1 MARPPSHS
9 ITCLVGAGLAGRSE
23 ARASPPY
30 AIEIG
35 SIMQGRTAGDD
46 GLPSTRF
53 TVSTSKAPGRGQVMT
68 GFTVD
73 AVSFRHKFPAL
84 SIHLAGGLPPE
95 RAHFAP
101 REPSQAGRAGR
112 GSGGCVAA
120 KRAAG
125 PLGNVQPAARS
136 RNSAHSE
143 WLVCAGQQPV
153 LRLSRAGAVR
163 RNAMGQVGQPVRRY
177 IVIPLQE
184 PVSPTA
190 EPVMPRPPSKS
201 HSEAPPV
208 TTPEPEPAQQP

>member
-1 MARPPSHS
+1 
-9 ITCLVGAGLAGRSE
+9 
-23 ARASPPY
+23 
-30 AIEIG
+30 
-35 SIMQGRTAGDD
+35 
-46 GLPSTRF
+46 
-53 TVSTSKAPGRGQVMT
+53 MT
-68 GFTVD
+68 EFTVD
-73 AVSFRHKFPAL
+73 AV
-84 SIHLAGGLPPE
+84 LAFDTNSQPYRFTS
-95 RAHFAP
+95 RAGCHPSAHTLH
-101 REPSQAGRAGR
+101 RESQAGRAGR

>member
-84 SIHLAGGLPPE
+84 SIHLAAGCHPS
-95 RAHFAP
+95 AHTLH
-101 REPSQAGRAGR
+101 RESQAKPAERVEGRAAASRQSERPDRWEMFSRRHDR
-112 GSGGCVAA
+112 GTRLIQSGWCVPVSNRCSGSPEPGLCGGMRWD
-120 KRAAG
+120 KLVSRLDG
-125 PLGNVQPAARS
+125 TLLYLCRS
-136 RNSAHSE
+136 R
-143 WLVCAGQQPV
+143 C
-153 LRLSRAGAVR
+153 
-163 RNAMGQVGQPVRRY
+163 
-177 IVIPLQE
+177 
-184 PVSPTA
+184 
-190 EPVMPRPPSKS
+190 RPPRS
-201 HSEAPPV
+201 
-208 TTPEPEPAQQP
+208 Q